1 MPAIAAV
8 RLSCGIEDTDQPDF
22 KAICSRLSA
31 AAGKNGKALFLPLRA
46 ALTADAH
53 GPEMD
58 KIWRQL
64 GEARVRRRFTAAA
77 AVCNA

>member
-1 MPAIAAV
+1 
-8 RLSCGIEDTDQPDF
+8 
-22 KAICSRLSA
+22 
-31 AAGKNGKALFLPLRA
+31 LFLPLRA

-58 KIWRQL
+58 KLWRQL
-64 GEARVRRRFTAAA
+64 GEERVRRRFTAAA